1 MALSGKLEA
10 VIELKSPVDKIYNVF
25 KCQSHHIPNHT
36 PKNIQGFQIHE
47 GDFETSGSVRIW
59 NYTVEG
65 KPGVFKE
72 RIELDDENKTVTFH
86 GLEGDVMQIYKI
98 YKPVWTFKPN
108 GEGTTLAVCAIEYEK
123 QNESVP
129 APNIYLDFIV
139 SLTKD
144 IDDGLSKA

>member
-1 MALSGKLEA
+1 MALSGKLEG
-10 VIELKSPVDKIYNVF
+10 VVELKSPVDKIYNVF
-25 KCQSHHIPNHT
+25 KCQSHHIPNHS
-36 PKNIQGFQIHE
+36 PKNIQGIQVHE

-59 NYTVEG
+59 NYTV
-65 KPGVFKE
+65 V
-72 RIELDDENKTVTFH
+72 ELDDENKTVTFD

-108 GEGTTLAVCAIEYEK
+108 GEGTLATCAIEYEK
-123 QNESVP
+123 QNERVP
-129 APNIYLDFIV
+129 APSIYLDFMV